1 MAVLQTTGSAPS
13 AARVSHAL
21 NGILAVVLAV
31 MGLAAAGYRLS
42 LAEPSSGQP
51 YAVIATAC
59 GVLLLF
65 TAVAEVG
72 FHTAHRWA
80 RAATCVAWLGAW
92 PVFFIGFTL
101 MIVDGAAATMA
112 FATCIGACSLGVTAV
127 GEDALPRG

>member
-1 MAVLQTTGSAPS
+1 MAVLQTTGAAPS

-21 NGILAVVLAV
+21 NGILAVALAV
-31 MGLAAAGYRLS
+31 VGLTAAGYRLS
-42 LAEPSSGQP
+42 LTEPSSGQP

-59 GVLLLF
+59 AVLLVF

-80 RAATCVAWLGAW
+80 RAATCVAWIGAW
-92 PVFFIGFTL
+92 PVLFVAFTL
-101 MIVDGAAATMA
+101 MIVDGAAATIA

-127 GEDALPRG
+127 GEEALPRG